1 MVKAH
6 LISYCCTMD
15 PKIVLA
21 LKGELPLG
29 ELSRQ
34 QQEDYFDYLDQIL
47 LLPSLSEHRFFAD
60 RRRRGVGV
68 GLDDEGH
75 LIHQVSER

>member
-1 MVKAH
+1 
-6 LISYCCTMD
+6 MD
-15 PKIVLA
+15 PKVALA
-21 LKGELPLG
+21 LRGELPLG

-47 LLPSLSEHRFFAD
+47 LLPSLAEHRFFAD

-68 GLDDEGH
+68 GLDDEGR
-75 LIHQVSER
+75 LIYQSPER